1 MSIHATAI
9 VDPKAKIGKDV
20 EIGPFCIV
28 GPKVTLGDGVQLRSH
43 VVIDTQVEV
52 GDGCVFYPFSCISNP
67 QDLKFKGEDSK
78 VVIGKKT
85 TIREYVTIQPG
96 TEAGGMVTSVG
107 DNCLLMALA
116 HVAHDC
122 RVGNNVIMANGATLA
137 GHVTVGNHV
146 VIGGLAAVL
155 QFVRI
160 GDHAMIG
167 GMSGVTSDVIPYGHV
182 NGGNA
187 HLNGLNLIGLKRRGF
202 ERETI
207 DNLLKAYN
215 ELFEDL
221 DGTFAERLAK
231 VQQAYKNDDIV
242 QNMVAFIQ
250 DDASRRIMTP
260 RT

>member
-1 MSIHATAI
+1 MSIHATSI
-9 VDPKAKIGKDV
+9 IDPKAKIGQNV
-20 EIGPFCIV
+20 VIGPYCVV

-43 VVIDTQVEV
+43 VVIDTHAEIGEGTVL
-52 GDGCVFYPFSCISNP
+52 YPFSCISNP

-78 VVIGKKT
+78 VVIGKNT

-96 TEAGGMVTSVG
+96 TEAGGMLTYVG
-107 DNCLLMALA
+107 DNCLLMALV
-116 HVAHDC
+116 HIAHDC
-122 RVGNNVIMANGATLA
+122 HVGNNVIMANGATLA
-137 GHVTVGNHV
+137 GHVTIGNHV

-187 HLNGLNLIGLKRRGF
+187 HLNGLNLVGLKRRGF
-202 ERETI
+202 ERHSI

-215 ELFEDL
+215 QLFEDL
-221 DGTFAERLAK
+221 EGTFADRLAK
-231 VQQAYKNDDIV
+231 VQQDYKNDDVV

-260 RT
+260 RS